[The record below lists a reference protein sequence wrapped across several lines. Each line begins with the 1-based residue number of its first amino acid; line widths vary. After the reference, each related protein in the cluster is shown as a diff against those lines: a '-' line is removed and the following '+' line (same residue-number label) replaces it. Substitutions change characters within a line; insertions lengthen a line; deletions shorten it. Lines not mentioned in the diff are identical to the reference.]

1 MSVDKDESGLPLPI
15 PIPPDPQDQ
24 LQVSMVEKSVNKVNN
39 GGAVS
44 LME

>member
-1 MSVDKDESGLPLPI
+1 MSVDKDESGLLLPI
-15 PIPPDPQDQ
+15 PIPPQDQ
-24 LQVSMVEKSVNKVNN
+24 LQVSMVETSVNKVNI